1 MDKSTDNQSFQKKDL
16 LKTSEEIEKE
26 KEEKLVNL
34 IVQIIV
40 EATLKEYY
48 ENCD

>member
-1 MDKSTDNQSFQKKDL
+1 MDKSTDNQSFQKKNL
-16 LKTSEEIEKE
+16 LKNSEEIDKE

-48 ENCD
+48 ENSD

>member
-1 MDKSTDNQSFQKKDL
+1 MDKATDNQSFQKKYV
-16 LKTSEEIEKE
+16 LKTSEEIDKE

-48 ENCD
+48 ENSD